1 MARVTGS
8 DLARVAA
15 RTSLLQAT
23 WNYERQ
29 QGLGWAWC
37 FAPVLERLYPDAETR
52 RKRLAEHTAYFNTQP
67 TLASL
72 ALGAVA
78 NLEERRALG
87 AVEAGAGGE
96 VGSAP
101 ADEDAIPRIKAMLG
115 SALAALG
122 DRLFWF
128 TLRPFVACLGVWLAL
143 GGSWVGA
150 LALLLSYNAVHLT
163 LRLRGV
169 ELGYR
174 LGAEVLASGLRGRL
188 ERAVRT
194 TSMFGA
200 ALVGIVVAAL
210 LVPDGSPQ
218 SLPFQATLAAGLTLG
233 LITAQHPRP
242 TPTQWAMGA
251 GALCMAAAWFR

>member
-1 MARVTGS
+1 MARVTGR
-8 DLARVAA
+8 DLARVTA

-37 FAPVLERLYPDAETR
+37 FAPVLERLYPDAATR
-52 RKRLAEHTAYFNTQP
+52 RVRLAEHTAYFNTQP

-78 NLEERRALG
+78 NLEEQRAAAADLG
-87 AVEAGAGGE
+87 AL
-96 VGSAP
+96 P
-101 ADEDAIPRIKAMLG
+101 DEDAIPRVKAMLG

-128 TLRPFVACLGVWLAL
+128 TLRPFVACLGVLLAL
-143 GGSWVGA
+143 DGSWVGA
-150 LALLLSYNAVHLT
+150 LALLVCYNAVHLT

-169 ELGYR
+169 TWGYR
-174 LGAEVLASGLRGRL
+174 LGAEVLAGGLRGRL

-200 ALVGIVVAAL
+200 ALVGVVMAAL
-210 LVPDGSPQ
+210 LVPGGSPQ

-242 TPTQWAMGA
+242 TPTQWALGA